1 MDTVA
6 AFLIVIGA
14 ALSAVA
20 AVGLQRFDDVL
31 ARMHSATKPATL
43 GLILVVAGAGLVVV
57 EPGAIFKLVLVLL
70 LQMVTAPLG
79 AHLIGRAAIRAGE
92 ASPATYFD
100 DEARALQPE

>member
-6 AFLIVIGA
+6 AVLIIVGA
-14 ALSAVA
+14 ALSAIA

-43 GLILVVAGAGLVVV
+43 GLILVVAGTGLVVI
-57 EPGAIFKLVLVLL
+57 EPGAILKLLLVLL
-70 LQMVTAPLG
+70 LQMITAPLG

-92 ASPATYFD
+92 ASPETYFD
-100 DEARALQPE
+100 DEAGALRPE

>member
-6 AFLIVIGA
+6 AVLIVVGA

-43 GLILVVAGAGLVVV
+43 GLILVVAGTGLVVV
-57 EPGAIFKLVLVLL
+57 EPGAILKLLLVLL
-70 LQMVTAPLG
+70 LQMITAPLG

-92 ASPATYFD
+92 ASPGTYFD
-100 DEARALQPE
+100 EDSEYLRP

>member
-6 AFLIVIGA
+6 AVLIVVGA
-14 ALSAVA
+14 ALSAIA

-43 GLILVVAGAGLVVV
+43 GLILVVAGTGLVVI
-57 EPGAIFKLVLVLL
+57 EPGAILKLLLVLL
-70 LQMVTAPLG
+70 LQMITAPLG

-92 ASPATYFD
+92 ASAETYFD
-100 DEARALQPE
+100 EEAEYLRPD